1 MSQNPFIEFKDDFT
15 NSTPSYFIYEY
26 TYKRLN
32 YELQKCYTPVPM
44 TAEPIIPYDELE
56 ERGIPYSRE
65 VSYQVKRECDDLF
78 DEAMQE
84 LGLNQEQ
91 QLQTDENQLYPQ
103 MVTPSL
109 QATQQTPYLNG
120 VGPQK
125 TTEGGKRRSRK
136 SKKSKKPKRKS
147 RKSKKSRKSRRKY
160 RKH

>member
-65 VSYQVKRECDDLF
+65 VSYQIKRECDDLF

-103 MVTPSL
+103 MVPPPL
-109 QATQQTPYLNG
+109 QEGPQLPYLND
-120 VGPQK
+120 VEQ
-125 TTEGGKRRSRK
+125 ERRQEAGKRKSKKSKRK
-136 SKKSKKPKRKS
+136 SKKSKKS
-147 RKSKKSRKSRRKY
+147 RKY

>member
-91 QLQTDENQLYPQ
+91 QLQPPQGQTLPLMAETPLQGEQQL
-103 MVTPSL
+103 
-109 QATQQTPYLNG
+109 PYLNEVERERNQEAG
-120 VGPQK
+120 
-125 TTEGGKRRSRK
+125 
-136 SKKSKKPKRKS
+136 KRKS
-147 RKSKKSRKSRRKY
+147 RKSRKSMKY
-160 RKH
+160 RNRR

>member
-1 MSQNPFIEFKDDFT
+1 MPQNPFIEFKDDFT

-91 QLQTDENQLYPQ
+91 QLQTPQGQTLPLMAETPLQGEQQL
-103 MVTPSL
+103 
-109 QATQQTPYLNG
+109 PYLNG
-120 VGPQK
+120 VVRE
-125 TTEGGKRRSRK
+125 TTQEAGKRRPRK
-136 SKKSKKPKRKS
+136 SKKSKKSKRKS
-147 RKSKKSRKSRRKY
+147 RKSKKSKKSRKY

>member
-84 LGLNQEQ
+84 LGLINLGEQTVQQEQ
-91 QLQTDENQLYPQ
+91 YPQ
-103 MVTPSL
+103 MVTPPL
-109 QATQQTPYLNG
+109 QEGQDIPYLNE
-120 VGPQK
+120 VERERNQ
-125 TTEGGKRRSRK
+125 EAGKRRPRK
-136 SKKSKKPKRKS
+136 SKKYKKSKRKS
-147 RKSKKSRKSRRKY
+147 RKSKKSKKSRKY

>member
-91 QLQTDENQLYPQ
+91 QLQTPQGQTLPLMAETQLQ
-103 MVTPSL
+103 GE
-109 QATQQTPYLNG
+109 QQLPYLNG
-120 VGPQK
+120 VVSDPEK
-125 TTEGGKRRSRK
+125 TTEGGKRRPRK
-136 SKKSKKPKRKS
+136 SKKSKRKS

>member
-1 MSQNPFIEFKDDFT
+1 MPQNPFIEFKDDFT

-91 QLQTDENQLYPQ
+91 QLQPTQGQTLPPLMAE
-103 MVTPSL
+103 TPL
-109 QATQQTPYLNG
+109 QGEQQPPYLNG
-120 VGPQK
+120 VERER
-125 TTEGGKRRSRK
+125 TLEAGKRRRK
-136 SKKSKKPKRKS
+136 SKKSKKSKRKS
-147 RKSKKSRKSRRKY
+147 RKSKKSKKSRKY

>member
-1 MSQNPFIEFKDDFT
+1 MSQNPFIEFKDDFP

-65 VSYQVKRECDDLF
+65 VSYQIKRECDDLF

-91 QLQTDENQLYPQ
+91 TVLPPQGQPLPQ
-103 MVTPSL
+103 MEP
-109 QATQQTPYLNG
+109 QQIQGEQHFPYLNG
-120 VGPQK
+120 VEPERTQ
-125 TTEGGKRRSRK
+125 EAGKRRS
-136 SKKSKKPKRKS
+136 KKSKRKS
-147 RKSKKSRKSRRKY
+147 RKSKKSKKSKRKSRKY